1 MIPNVTTKHS
11 ALEFKE
17 YVWFIKIKT
26 NQNKTEQWNKYA
38 CINKPKAQDM
48 SLEFEKNVKAK
59 DWESAMKGLHKIKDI
74 INSSSDWKGLPMH
87 PYLVE

>member
-48 SLEFEKNVKAK
+48 SLEFEKKC
-59 DWESAMKGLHKIKDI
+59 
-74 INSSSDWKGLPMH
+74 
-87 PYLVE
+87 